1 MLSRVPI
8 YELIWLKHVLWI
20 PDEMICDN
28 YNDIKPD
35 DTEALCILLGPFCY
49 LSQFVDLYTWIFQT
63 STTTVY
69 DF

>member
-1 MLSRVPI
+1 
-8 YELIWLKHVLWI
+8 
-20 PDEMICDN
+20 MICDN

-35 DTEALCILLGPFCY
+35 DTEALCILLGPLCY
-49 LSQFVDLYTWIFQT
+49 HTQFADLYTWILQT